1 MSNVNKVLYNVD
13 QRSDTTDAE
22 KKTARDNIGATAS
35 EVFVA
40 KFGETSYASIV
51 AAYKAGKV
59 VIAVAVGQTDP
70 GVKVYECAFFNNND
84 IDSATYVRFAS
95 FGYNKTY
102 YITCTNT
109 DMWSSGFCFANK
121 IGCSTY
127 GPVALFLSDDY
138 YPLCYFDGNL
148 RNAGNRA
155 IELKALC
162 TSGMTS
168 INLFCND
175 AHTGYSWVA
184 VGSRTTFNGTNST
197 TTMTPFKASG
207 VINADGHLIV
217 DSVETNILSN
227 TNVSIHW
234 DIQIMF
240 KTLPN
245 NETGF
250 SVNVHVDKWFDSS
263 ANETRMMAT
272 IS

>member
-13 QRSDTTDAE
+13 QRSDTTDE
-22 KKTARDNIGATAS
+22 QKKTARDNIGATAS
-35 EVFVA
+35 EIFVA
-40 KFGETSYASIV
+40 TFGTTSFASIV

-59 VIAVAVGQTDP
+59 VVAVAVGQTDP

-127 GPVALFLSDDY
+127 GPVALSLSDSY

-148 RNAGNRA
+148 RNSGNKA

-162 TSGMTS
+162 SSGTTS

-184 VGSRTTFNGTNST
+184 VGARTTFNGNSST
-197 TTMTPFKASG
+197 TTMTSFNDSG

-217 DSVETNILSN
+217 DAVETNILAN
-227 TNVSIHW
+227 TSVSIHW

-263 ANETRMMAT
+263 ANKTRMMAT